1 MARPAVLALALLC
14 GVAAVSTAAILT
26 RYAQAAGVAPMAI
39 AAWRLT
45 LAALVVAPL
54 AFLTARTELRR
65 LAVVRWKIAFASG
78 VFLAL
83 HFGTWISS
91 LAYTSVASSV
101 ALVTT
106 NPVWIGLF
114 SVLVLRERMSRVRM
128 LAIALALAGSGLIL
142 AADANETGGA
152 APDPLLGNALALAGS
167 IAVCGYLLIGRRLRA
182 SMSLTAYVGVVYPVA
197 ALCLMAGALAGGV
210 PLTGYSATAWACIA
224 GLALG
229 PQLIG
234 HTSFNFA
241 LKHVSPTTIALVVL
255 AEPVGSSV
263 LAWLLFDEAIGPLK
277 LGGMALLLAGVFLAA
292 RSERA

>member
-45 LAALVVAPL
+45 LAALVVVPL
-54 AFLTARTELRR
+54 ALLTARTELRR
-65 LAVVRWKIAFASG
+65 LSAARWKIALASG

-83 HFGTWISS
+83 HFGAWISS

-152 APDPLLGNALALAGS
+152 APDPLLGNALE
-167 IAVCGYLLIGRRLRA
+167 IGRA
-182 SMSLTAYVGVVYPVA
+182 SWRERV
-197 ALCLMAGALAGGV
+197 CLAV
-210 PLTGYSATAWACIA
+210 
-224 GLALG
+224 
-229 PQLIG
+229 
-234 HTSFNFA
+234 
-241 LKHVSPTTIALVVL
+241 
-255 AEPVGSSV
+255 
-263 LAWLLFDEAIGPLK
+263 
-277 LGGMALLLAGVFLAA
+277 
-292 RSERA
+292 